1 MLASRCTGLAIKKL
15 YPIQYWTTK
24 YAEAQPLAE
33 DACSWQYT
41 PDTWT
46 NLHDW
51 RHKHMFTPLKVCNL
65 KFICMGLAIFA
76 GIASDSLLQWI
87 TFCQNS
93 LLWPVHLGWLLSS
106 MSYTSPFTMTKQWF
120 NGKTPQYICCE
131 NLMNCI
137 KARKIWQQKMSLPGL
152 KASSMLTWTWA
163 NSERWWEPGSPGVLQ
178 FVGSQRVRHDS
189 PTEQQQQQTS
199 DFTG

>member
-51 RHKHMFTPLKVCNL
+51 RHKHMFTSLKVCNL

-76 GIASDSLLQWI
+76 GDSIRFPPPVDHVLSELSAMTRPSGMALIFNELHKPLHHDKTVIQWQTTLI
-87 TFCQNS
+87 Y
-93 LLWPVHLGWLLSS
+93 LLWEPHELL
-106 MSYTSPFTMTKQWF
+106 
-120 NGKTPQYICCE
+120 
-131 NLMNCI
+131 

-178 FVGSQRVRHDS
+178 FVGSQRVRHD
-189 PTEQQQQQTS
+189 
-199 DFTG
+199 